1 MPYQTAMYSNS
12 GQLVDWMH
20 GIGVGFYSLGVNKA
34 YGVTPYLAPGCYMG
48 GCGYAKDYLVD
59 RIGALGGQIVYA
71 TKVTELV
78 QDADGRV
85 TGLKAEG
92 RDGSTWTVTAK
103 AVCLTS
109 GGFAANPDMIKEHYP
124 QYADF
129 KFNCAPGSTG
139 DGIELGQKAGGA
151 IECMGRDLGAF
162 LSTTNQA
169 GSNFEIAF
177 LYQTTPGILVNASG
191 KQFGNIMS
199 DNHGVLGRALL
210 DETTG
215 GSSSTS
221 PTKRAASP
229 RTRTSCTPWIPTN
242 ASSTVATWCTTIPWR
257 LLPRSWG

>member
-1 MPYQTAMYSNS
+1 
-12 GQLVDWMH
+12 
-20 GIGVGFYSLGVNKA
+20 
-34 YGVTPYLAPGCYMG
+34 
-48 GCGYAKDYLVD
+48 
-59 RIGALGGQIVYA
+59 
-71 TKVTELV
+71 
-78 QDADGRV
+78 
-85 TGLKAEG
+85 
-92 RDGSTWTVTAK
+92 
-103 AVCLTS
+103 
-109 GGFAANPDMIKEHYP
+109 MIKEHYP

-210 DETTG
+210 DETNG
-215 GSSSTS
+215 GKFFYVTDEA
-221 PTKRAASP
+221 AASP

-242 ASSTVATWCTTIPWR
+242 ASSTAATWCTTIPWR